1 MYIWSLW
8 SFHQSVSLPLDSV
21 FTFKSRQW
29 SFKQE
34 PWTHKARRVVVF
46 HCLGIAKRFKD
57 GVGLQELAFQ
67 LTLWKKTREV
77 RSNKAVRHSERLA
90 PVKESLMS
98 LITIHHIFL
107 RLPKHTQAGEAKSI
121 LRKKR
126 GKNVARVMMLKQSF
140 RQSAVHRGSVGVALV
155 DCSTMW
161 FLSGKLDKFNGPRQP
176 NSLRGLV
183 KTAKAI

>member
-46 HCLGIAKRFKD
+46 HRLGIAKRFKD

-77 RSNKAVRHSERLA
+77 RSNKAVKHSERLA
-90 PVKESLMS
+90 PEKESLKS
-98 LITIHHIFL
+98 LMTIYHIFL

-121 LRKKR
+121 LRKKKGEKCSKSDDAKTIFQTVSSSSR
-126 GKNVARVMMLKQSF
+126 LCWSCFSRLQYNVIFVRET
-140 RQSAVHRGSVGVALV
+140 RQV
-155 DCSTMW
+155 
-161 FLSGKLDKFNGPRQP
+161 
-176 NSLRGLV
+176 
-183 KTAKAI
+183 